1 MAQYG
6 TISRDGLRGWVFTP
20 PSGSEVSDVD
30 FVHLLNHLASLGW
43 RVVVAGAF
51 LGTAQLL
58 GTAADD
64 LILEKS

>member
-6 TISRDGLRGWVFTP
+6 IIRKVGTSGSGWVFTP
-20 PSGSEVSDVD
+20 PSGSEVPDSN

-43 RVVVAGAF
+43 RVVVAGDF
-51 LGTAQLL
+51 LGTAT
-58 GTAADD
+58 GDE